1 MMNIPALIGVPLN
14 LDELKDGMLTVV
26 DGFRSEVLFEPTEEI
41 CEQTSQRIREEEE
54 QQKLM
59 QNLKGQENRTL
70 DGKTV
75 NIYANIGNVSDV
87 GYVLENDA
95 GGIGL
100 FRSEFLYLGRDN
112 FPTEALKFYCGYL
125 NSGKAEDYLLQ
136 SLSSVLTSTVQD
148 TENRLAR
155 MDFKIAVELSMLA
168 HMIAYHSE
176 SRIDESVFRK
186 LHAKCVEEVRRLNG
200 AVELNDAYKYQKREN

>member
-1 MMNIPALIGVPLN
+1 MAKQTGKVR
-14 LDELKDGMLTVV
+14 T
-26 DGFRSEVLFEPTEEI
+26 GFYIEKEVLE
-41 CEQTSQRIREEEE
+41 
-54 QQKLM
+54 M
-59 QNLKGQENRTL
+59 A
-70 DGKTV
+70 DGLLAE
-75 NIYANIGNVSDV
+75 ANVRSRNEFVS
-87 GYVLENDA
+87 
-95 GGIGL
+95 
-100 FRSEFLYLGRDN
+100 
-112 FPTEALKFYCGYL
+112 EALKFYCGYL

-176 SRIDESVFRK
+176 SRIDEGTFRR

-200 AVELNDAYKYQKREN
+200 AVDLDDAYKYQKREN

>member
-1 MMNIPALIGVPLN
+1 MAKGMTKVRAGFYVEKEILEMADGLLAEANVRSRNGFVTKAL
-14 LDELKDGMLTVV
+14 
-26 DGFRSEVLFEPTEEI
+26 R
-41 CEQTSQRIREEEE
+41 
-54 QQKLM
+54 
-59 QNLKGQENRTL
+59 
-70 DGKTV
+70 
-75 NIYANIGNVSDV
+75 
-87 GYVLENDA
+87 
-95 GGIGL
+95 
-100 FRSEFLYLGRDN
+100 
-112 FPTEALKFYCGYL
+112 FYCGYL
-125 NSGKAEDYLLQ
+125 NSRKAENYLLQ

-200 AVELNDAYKYQKREN
+200 AVELNDAYKYQKCEN

>member
-1 MMNIPALIGVPLN
+1 MSKNTHISVEPNTPAEVKTRIPVWLYPSTLEVMDRAMKIANCKSRSEYLEKAALFYAGYVSGQDATAYLPPAL
-14 LDELKDGMLTVV
+14 
-26 DGFRSEVLFEPTEEI
+26 
-41 CEQTSQRIREEEE
+41 
-54 QQKLM
+54 
-59 QNLKGQENRTL
+59 
-70 DGKTV
+70 
-75 NIYANIGNVSDV
+75 A
-87 GYVLENDA
+87 
-95 GGIGL
+95 
-100 FRSEFLYLGRDN
+100 
-112 FPTEALKFYCGYL
+112 
-125 NSGKAEDYLLQ
+125 
-136 SLSSVLTSTVQD
+136 SVLRGTVQD

>member
-1 MMNIPALIGVPLN
+1 MVCKPLYG
-14 LDELKDGMLTVV
+14 LVCRFWGRDGSSYHRKRNPPCWGDSGRGEVAWRARGKEKV
-26 DGFRSEVLFEPTEEI
+26 RAGFYIEKEVLEMADSLLPT
-41 CEQTSQRIREEEE
+41 
-54 QQKLM
+54 
-59 QNLKGQENRTL
+59 
-70 DGKTV
+70 
-75 NIYANIGNVSDV
+75 ANV
-87 GYVLENDA
+87 
-95 GGIGL
+95 
-100 FRSEFLYLGRDN
+100 RSRNEFV
-112 FPTEALKFYCGYL
+112 TEALKFYCGYL

-176 SRIDESVFRK
+176 NRIDESVFWK
-186 LHAKCVEEVRRLNG
+186 LHAKCVEEVKRLNG

>member
-1 MMNIPALIGVPLN
+1 MAKGMTKVRAGFYVEKEILEMA
-14 LDELKDGMLTVV
+14 DGLLAEANVRSRN
-26 DGFRSEVLFEPTEEI
+26 GFVT
-41 CEQTSQRIREEEE
+41 
-54 QQKLM
+54 K
-59 QNLKGQENRTL
+59 
-70 DGKTV
+70 
-75 NIYANIGNVSDV
+75 
-87 GYVLENDA
+87 
-95 GGIGL
+95 
-100 FRSEFLYLGRDN
+100 
-112 FPTEALKFYCGYL
+112 ALKFYCGYL
-125 NSGKAEDYLLQ
+125 NSRKAENYLLQ

-186 LHAKCVEEVRRLNG
+186 LHAKCVEEVRRFNG